1 MKSIVKKLISRLAIV
16 AILGV
21 VTAFSAWAQSTS
33 TLTFT
38 KACGG
43 SGTANDGAVWTVT
56 SDGTESAFDSTKG
69 IHYGTSSA
77 QVGYI
82 QLSTSDITGTI
93 TSVVVNASTA
103 SGVTATASV
112 TVGGNAFG
120 GDPKSLSASATNY
133 TFTGSASGSI
143 VVRVAKP
150 SKATKAI
157 YVKSITVTYTP
168 NSSNTCATPTFSPAG
183 GTYDAAQNVTI
194 SCSTDGAAIHY
205 TLDGTNPTAS
215 SATYSSPINIASTK
229 TIKAI
234 AVKDGYTN
242 SAVASATYTI
252 QALVSGYEVD
262 FENPL
267 SAYTDWTFTNAE
279 QGTGAITAHGGTYY
293 ATTGGKSSA
302 SFQTK
307 NKVAYPDV
315 FTCYVSK
322 TSNNTTASSWKIQY
336 SANGTD
342 WTDVATQSAIAMDRG
357 SWVEFS
363 GNIRATGQKN
373 VYIRL
378 YYDGST
384 AVRAVDDISLTSYTP
399 SSIAVPVFAPVS
411 GTTFGDEGLDVTI
424 SAAEGS
430 IYYTVDGSVPTKSST
445 AYTGAIHITATTTI
459 KAIAVVG
466 DDASEMAVATYTYVN
481 PNRPGTQ
488 NNPYTVSEARGA
500 IDNAGEVTDVYATG
514 IVSQIVTAYS
524 AQNGNISYNIS
535 EDGKTTGAQLQ
546 AYRGKSYNGA
556 NFTSA
561 DDIKVGDEVVVRG
574 DLTKYNSIY
583 EFAANNQLVSLN
595 RPVGTPTITIGA
607 TSLTGFTYEAGSGPS
622 TAKSFT
628 VSGENLTENIAVSVS
643 GSDYEASLS
652 ESSGYGNTVSLTQTA
667 GVVAETTVYV
677 RLKAGLSAGNY
688 NGSIS
693 LSSSGAIEK
702 TVNLTGNVTVPVG
715 PASLPFS
722 FDGGRSDVSNNT
734 GFSHT
739 GLGPDYGS
747 SPKLKFDGTGDELLL
762 HFDGR
767 PGILTYKIKGNGFTG
782 GTFKVQASVDG
793 AAFTDVKSY
802 TELGDE
808 ALTETIKNLA
818 EDVRYI
824 KWVYTTKSGG
834 NVALGAINLAA
845 YAPPVPTITVE
856 PATVNVEAAESNGSV
871 AITCENFTVASET
884 DFGVEFFDAD
894 SNPIADPSWIA
905 VVVSEDGGKYIA
917 SYDVNVNFG
926 TARTAYFKVTA
937 PDGNSNQVYSNL
949 VTVNQA
955 EFAISYAVLPF
966 AFNGGKSDVSSAVG
980 LTYSNLGSDYGTAAT
995 TKLKFDDEGD
1005 NLILRFNEAP
1015 GTLSFDIK
1023 GNGFSEGTFK
1033 VLASVNGVDYTDV
1046 EAYTSIGDAE
1056 TKTITTL
1063 ASNVHFIKWEYTSK
1077 HNGNVGLGNINL
1089 TKAESPET
1097 IIINAAANA
1106 GRHWATFYG
1115 EARYTLPEGAQAFTV
1130 NSSKQLYLLGE
1141 DGRVIPAS
1149 TAVVI
1154 ISDSAEVTLT
1164 KSDASS
1170 AVTVNGGGN
1179 ILVGSTS
1186 PTAMNTVSGTP
1197 YVLGIVGG
1205 TLGFYKFTG
1214 TGIPAGKAYYIVN
1227 E

>member
-1 MKSIVKKLISRLAIV
+1 M
-16 AILGV
+16 
-21 VTAFSAWAQSTS
+21 
-33 TLTFT
+33 
-38 KACGG
+38 
-43 SGTANDGAVWTVT
+43 
-56 SDGTESAFDSTKG
+56 
-69 IHYGTSSA
+69 
-77 QVGYI
+77 
-82 QLSTSDITGTI
+82 
-93 TSVVVNASTA
+93 
-103 SGVTATASV
+103 
-112 TVGGNAFG
+112 
-120 GDPKSLSASATNY
+120 
-133 TFTGSASGSI
+133 
-143 VVRVAKP
+143 
-150 SKATKAI
+150 
-157 YVKSITVTYTP
+157 
-168 NSSNTCATPTFSPAG
+168 
-183 GTYDAAQNVTI
+183 
-194 SCSTDGAAIHY
+194 
-205 TLDGTNPTAS
+205 
-215 SATYSSPINIASTK
+215 
-229 TIKAI
+229 
-234 AVKDGYTN
+234 
-242 SAVASATYTI
+242 
-252 QALVSGYEVD
+252 
-262 FENPL
+262 
-267 SAYTDWTFTNAE
+267 
-279 QGTGAITAHGGTYY
+279 
-293 ATTGGKSSA
+293 
-302 SFQTK
+302 
-307 NKVAYPDV
+307 
-315 FTCYVSK
+315 
-322 TSNNTTASSWKIQY
+322 
-336 SANGTD
+336 
-342 WTDVATQSAIAMDRG
+342 
-357 SWVEFS
+357 
-363 GNIRATGQKN
+363 
-373 VYIRL
+373 
-378 YYDGST
+378 
-384 AVRAVDDISLTSYTP
+384 
-399 SSIAVPVFAPVS
+399 
-411 GTTFGDEGLDVTI
+411 
-424 SAAEGS
+424 
-430 IYYTVDGSVPTKSST
+430 
-445 AYTGAIHITATTTI
+445 
-459 KAIAVVG
+459 
-466 DDASEMAVATYTYVN
+466 
-481 PNRPGTQ
+481 
-488 NNPYTVSEARGA
+488 
-500 IDNAGEVTDVYATG
+500 
-514 IVSQIVTAYS
+514 
-524 AQNGNISYNIS
+524 
-535 EDGKTTGAQLQ
+535 
-546 AYRGKSYNGA
+546 
-556 NFTSA
+556 
-561 DDIKVGDEVVVRG
+561 
-574 DLTKYNSIY
+574 
-583 EFAANNQLVSLN
+583 
-595 RPVGTPTITIGA
+595 
-607 TSLTGFTYEAGSGPS
+607 
-622 TAKSFT
+622 
-628 VSGENLTENIAVSVS
+628 
-643 GSDYEASLS
+643 
-652 ESSGYGNTVSLTQTA
+652 
-667 GVVAETTVYV
+667 
-677 RLKAGLSAGNY
+677 
-688 NGSIS
+688 
-693 LSSSGAIEK
+693 
-702 TVNLTGNVTVPVG
+702 
-715 PASLPFS
+715 
-722 FDGGRSDVSNNT
+722 
-734 GFSHT
+734 
-739 GLGPDYGS
+739 
-747 SPKLKFDGTGDELLL
+747 
-762 HFDGR
+762 
-767 PGILTYKIKGNGFTG
+767 
-782 GTFKVQASVDG
+782 QASVDG

-845 YAPPVPTITVE
+845 YAPPAPTITVE

-1023 GNGFSEGTFK
+1023 GNSFSGGTFK

-1130 NSSKQLYLLGE
+1130 NSSKQMYLLGE